1 MTMLVVIAGV
11 LFGSLASVMVR
22 CSTAPS
28 LVLAA
33 YRKDREAGESLAD
46 YLEKR
51 VFAAATVTC
60 VDPDPEDR
68 AGFQTYIARYK
79 AAWPWRRLRQRPWP
93 DLLGKL
99 PQAGELFPCASSEFC
114 AIIKAIV

>member
-1 MTMLVVIAGV
+1 MSSSVLNSKKCGNDENKGKISPARFAMLVVIAGV

-51 VFAAATVTC
+51 VFAAAAGTC

-79 AAWPWRRLRQRPWP
+79 AGLAV
-93 DLLGKL
+93 
-99 PQAGELFPCASSEFC
+99 E
-114 AIIKAIV
+114 KAAAEALA

>member
-1 MTMLVVIAGV
+1 MARNTRAKKKVEEPKVEIGAEI
-11 LFGSLASVMVR
+11 FASLNELEKQKGIPVNYMVER
-22 CSTAPS
+22 LKQALTN
-28 LVLAA
+28 A

-51 VFAAATVTC
+51 VFAAAAGTC

-79 AAWPWRRLRQRPWP
+79 AGLAV
-93 DLLGKL
+93 
-99 PQAGELFPCASSEFC
+99 E
-114 AIIKAIV
+114 KAAAEALA

>member
-1 MTMLVVIAGV
+1 MGGCSRPPGWASGCWQEPGRAGGRYGDCRRGRP
-11 LFGSLASVMVR
+11 LGHGPAGR
-22 CSTAPS
+22 
-28 LVLAA
+28 

-51 VFAAATVTC
+51 VFAAAAGTC

-79 AAWPWRRLRQRPWP
+79 AGLAV
-93 DLLGKL
+93 
-99 PQAGELFPCASSEFC
+99 E
-114 AIIKAIV
+114 KAAAEALA